1 LKGDGVMRKIFLL
14 LAFTLMFFIPLFGNS
29 ISLSDFNL
37 SLPSQGETPP
47 EPGEFSIEVIEGDN
61 ALNSVKV
68 EASSLDQGAA
78 AANMYFQQR
87 PDDIPT
93 FQKKLVEV
101 KDAVGAEIIVSG
113 SGLGWM
119 ARGIATYQTFPNR
132 DATLR
137 NKRIAYEIAYL
148 NAKKNLGEFLTG
160 MNITQKTTFNNSLEM
175 FVTQDET
182 LSNVM
187 SAFSRDFEGYGQ
199 AMLRGLVV
207 YSVYD
212 NVEENTIMVSVIATP
227 KTILAARSKGG
238 AVIEANSIGEG
249 LEYVIAEIN
258 SFVVPPVGGKVIT
271 VPTTGEVAIIS
282 FGSEVRSSEPD
293 RDKRAMID
301 NMLKTMAKESAQ
313 AALVGF
319 LQGDFV
325 YWTTGTNSR
334 QTNYNLDF
342 AEIDGQVVKAMAKSF
357 SQTLGHSEEVSSIIR
372 GNVGAG
378 VAYKTYTDGDW
389 WYVVAIYIPSVSKA
403 VEDFYKEMWKVD
415 PSSKPVTTTPQPD
428 PVPQGPSGQ
437 VSDPGKL

>member
-1 LKGDGVMRKIFLL
+1 MRKTFWV
-14 LAFTLMFFIPLFGNS
+14 LAFLLMFFIPLFGNL
-29 ISLSDFNL
+29 ISLGDFNL
-37 SLPSQGETPP
+37 SLPSQGKTPP
-47 EPGEFSIEVIEGDN
+47 EPDEFSIEFIEGEND
-61 ALNSVKV
+61 LNSIKV

-78 AANMYFQQR
+78 AANMYFQQK

-119 ARGIATYQTFPNR
+119 ARGTATYQISPNR
-132 DATLR
+132 DITLR
-137 NKRIAYEIAYL
+137 NKRTAYEIAYL
-148 NAKKNLGEFLTG
+148 NAKKNLGEFLTV
-160 MNITQKTTFNNSLEM
+160 MNIAQKTTLINSLDKLE
-175 FVTQDET
+175 THDET

-187 SAFSRDFEGYGQ
+187 RAYSRDFEGYGQ
-199 AMLRGLVV
+199 AMLRGMVV

-212 NVEENTIMVSVIATP
+212 NVEENTVMVSVIATP

-271 VPTTGEVAIIS
+271 VPTTGEVAIVS
-282 FGSEVRSSEPD
+282 FGSEVRSSDPD
-293 RDKRAMID
+293 KDKRAMID
-301 NMLKTMAKESAQ
+301 NMLKSIAKENAQ

-319 LQGDFV
+319 LQGDSV
-325 YWTTGTNSR
+325 YWTTGTNSE
-334 QTNYNLDF
+334 QKSYNFDF
-342 AEIDGQVVKAMAKSF
+342 TEIDGQVVKAMAKSF

-378 VAYKTYTDGDW
+378 VTYKTYTDGDW

-403 VEDFYKEMWKVD
+403 VEDFYNEMWRVD
-415 PSSKPVTTTPQPD
+415 PSSKPTTTTPPPE